1 MKEVLGIPLSTWDTE
16 LQILLTE
23 RGVMDD
29 LIESDEDSY
38 LPYFATRTLSDG
50 VHRGSLADLA
60 LLIEFGADDITG
72 YRFTKYCM
80 KAFTLAT
87 GLEPAWF
94 TMEMDD
100 AMTALREIA
109 D

>member
-1 MKEVLGIPLSTWDTE
+1 MKEVLGIALSTWDTE
-16 LQILLTE
+16 LQILLIE

-29 LIESDEDSY
+29 LKESEEDSY
-38 LPYFATRTLSDG
+38 LPHFATRTLSDG

-60 LLIEFGADDITG
+60 LLIELGAGDFFGD
-72 YRFTKYCM
+72 RFTRYCV

-87 GLEPAWF
+87 GLEPDWF
-94 TMEMDD
+94 SKEMGD
-100 AMTALREIA
+100 AMIALREIA